1 MTEQREAEQFY
12 ITQREKTTR
21 LILLLHLTVGELLGW
36 VVGIGMPLIAG
47 IWRLVYFLEKRG
59 KRLGEDEAR
68 ENYQLDTIDKL
79 LADYDRLK
87 EDIQNL
93 YRDKADQKDL
103 GKLLDRF
110 DKLMSIL
117 LEKTKQK

>member
-1 MTEQREAEQFY
+1 
-12 ITQREKTTR
+12 
-21 LILLLHLTVGELLGW
+21 
-36 VVGIGMPLIAG
+36 MPLIAG
-47 IWRLVYFLEKRG
+47 IWRLFYFLEKRG

-79 LADYDRLK
+79 LADYDKLK